1 MGRGGNLVSRKALA
15 GPHWIIFGPEKSW
28 ETAFQQGG
36 IWGVKEPLYPEWK
49 ALDPG
54 DCIFF
59 FVTRPL
65 SGVIGVGRV
74 QTKFIQDKPLWPD
87 EIALRKLLYPYRF
100 EFRTDYVL
108 EQNRWENDRIKVPL
122 TIQEMRRGINLLLGR
137 TVDKLYGAF
146 AEKFNHLIPRVKKI
160 ESPPLGLAKPE
171 RPSPD
176 HTSLQEIVF
185 QVGKLNGLVSEKE
198 YPMENERLDV
208 VWRRVQ
214 KSVPTYVFEIQVGGD
229 IYHALG
235 KLKHAHD
242 LWNSN
247 IFLIAREEDLEDADS
262 LLSGTFHEIGN
273 KIKKITI
280 EKIYELYEQKRRWTD
295 IEKEIGLF

>member
-1 MGRGGNLVSRKALA
+1 MAMRVWM
-15 GPHWIIFGPEKSW
+15 PQWIIMGPKESW
-28 ETAFQQGG
+28 ETAFEQGG

-59 FVTRPL
+59 FVTKPV

-87 EIALRKLLYPYRF
+87 EMAVGKVLYPYRF
-100 EFRTDYVL
+100 EFHIDYVL
-108 EQNRWENDRIKVPL
+108 EQDRWKSDRIKVPL
-122 TIQEMRRGINLLLGR
+122 TIQEMRRGINLLLER
-137 TVDKLYGAF
+137 TIDKLYAAF
-146 AEKFNHLIPRVKKI
+146 DLNFNYLIPKSGKI
-160 ESPPLGLAKPE
+160 EPPPAEVIKPE
-171 RPSPD
+171 RFPLD
-176 HTSLQEIVF
+176 HTRLQEIVF
-185 QVGKLNGLVSEKE
+185 QIGRLNRLISEKE

-208 VWRRVQ
+208 VWRRVE

-235 KLKHAHD
+235 KLKHAYD

-247 IFLIAREEDLEDADS
+247 IFLIAGEEDMENVKS
-262 LLSGTFHEIGN
+262 LLNGTFHEIRE

-280 EKIYELYEQKRRWTD
+280 DKIHELYEQKRKWID
-295 IEKEIGLF
+295 IEEEVGLL

>member
-1 MGRGGNLVSRKALA
+1 MGARGNLTRDKDMKK
-15 GPHWIIFGPEKSW
+15 PHWIIFGPEKSW
-28 ETAFQQGG
+28 ETAFKQAG

-59 FVTRPL
+59 FVTKPI

-87 EIALRKLLYPYRF
+87 EIAAGKVIYPYRF
-100 EFRTDYVL
+100 ELNIDYVL
-108 EQNRWENDRIKVPL
+108 EQSRWKNDRIKVPL
-122 TIQEMRRGINLLLGR
+122 TIQEMRRGVNLLRER
-137 TVDKLYGAF
+137 TVEELYEVF
-146 AEKFNHLIPRVKKI
+146 AQKFKYIISTPEKV
-160 ESPPLGLAKPE
+160 EPPLVEFVKPGQL
-171 RPSPD
+171 SLD
-176 HTSLQEIVF
+176 HARVQEIVF
-185 QVGKLNGLVSEKE
+185 QIGRLNRLISEKE

-208 VWRRVQ
+208 VWRRVE

-235 KLKHAHD
+235 KLKHAYD

-247 IFLIAREEDLEDADS
+247 ISLIAEKEDLEKAKS
-262 LLSGTFHEIGN
+262 LLSGTFHEIEN

-280 EKIYELYEQKRRWTD
+280 EKIHELYEQKRKWID
-295 IEKEIGLF
+295 IEKEVGLL